1 MSNVSQKVATFLMF
15 TGQAE
20 EAINLYTSLFADSRI
35 LSITRYGANEGGKE
49 GTVMEATFSLSGPV
63 FMAIDSPPM
72 HAFTFTPS
80 ISLWVNCDSEDEVD
94 RVFARLAEGGIELM
108 PLQEYPFSKR
118 YGWVQDRFG
127 VSWQLTVPR

>member
-1 MSNVSQKVATFLMF
+1 MSNVSPKVATFLMF

-20 EAINLYTSLFADSRI
+20 EAMDLYTSLFKDSRI
-35 LSITRYGANEGGKE
+35 LSITRYGANQGSKE
-49 GTVMEATFSLSGPV
+49 GTVMEATFSLSGQV

-118 YGWVQDRFG
+118 YGWVQDRYG